1 MSIVQTV
8 AEDSRMRLVRLELD
22 PFGTNAYI
30 VICRET
36 SDSILVDAPGE
47 AEIILA
53 QLKGTNP
60 RYILMTHNH
69 ADHSLA
75 LEELKEK
82 LNIPVAAHAAD
93 SAALPAQPDRL
104 LRDGDTVQCGRF
116 TLNVLH
122 TPGHTPGSLCF
133 KAGEYLISGDTIFPG
148 GPGKSAS
155 PADLQQIIHSI
166 TEKIFTLPGDTPL
179 YPGHGASTRVQTEQE
194 QYAQFAS
201 RPPHPDLCGD
211 ITWLDGSN
219 V

>member
-8 AEDSRMRLVRLELD
+8 EEDKWRRLVRLELG

-36 SDSILVDAPGE
+36 GESILVDAPGE
-47 AEIILA
+47 AQVILSE
-53 QLKGTNP
+53 LKETNP
-60 RYILMTHNH
+60 RYILITHSH
-69 ADHSLA
+69 ADHTLA

-93 SAALPAQPDRL
+93 SAALPAQPDL
-104 LRDGDTVQCGRF
+104 LLSDGDTIPCGRL
-116 TLNVLH
+116 TLKVLH

-133 KAGEYLISGDTIFPG
+133 IAGKCLISGDTIFPG
-148 GPGKSAS
+148 GPGKTAS
-155 PADLQQIIHSI
+155 PPDFQQIIRSI

-179 YPGHGASTRVQTEQE
+179 YPGHGRFSRVQSEQE

-201 RPPHPDLCGD
+201 RPLNPDLCGD
-211 ITWLDGSN
+211 VTWPGT
-219 V
+219 